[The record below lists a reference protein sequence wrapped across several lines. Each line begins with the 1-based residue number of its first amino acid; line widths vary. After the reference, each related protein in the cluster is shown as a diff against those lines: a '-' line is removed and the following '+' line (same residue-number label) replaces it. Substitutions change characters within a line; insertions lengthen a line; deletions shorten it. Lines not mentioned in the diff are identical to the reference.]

1 MATIH
6 EIRETIDSKLD
17 KWEADATAL
26 EAQLSVSKEKAVE
39 RLEAQKRKFAETL
52 AKFKAEIEKSPQIAE
67 TTKNTIKT
75 HLDHLQVQ
83 LALGKAEAKD
93 AYESQKEKIKN
104 AIKSFVASADQEIGD
119 VSEAVTKELIAA
131 EDALDAE
138 LEALAAQFEM
148 EKASQQAKFNEK
160 KEELAAKIQRL
171 KNDLKEKKLLTG
183 EKLTACESD
192 VSSGLAQIKKA
203 FSDLVS

>member
-17 KWEADATAL
+17 KWEANATAL

-39 RLEAQKRKFAETL
+39 RLEAQKRKFAEAL
-52 AKFKAEIEKSPQIAE
+52 SKFKAEIEKSQQIAE
-67 TTKNTIKT
+67 KTKSTIKT
-75 HLDHLQVQ
+75 QLDHLQVQ

-93 AYESQKEKIKN
+93 AYESQKTKIKN
-104 AIKSFVASADQEIGD
+104 AITSFVASADQEIGD

-183 EKLTACESD
+183 EKLTAFESD